1 VVPEGAQSAL
11 VLYPRSLMQ
20 NWKEIKPSVLFLCDN
35 IEKTFSKLKSRGVK
49 FTQEP
54 ERMPWG
60 TYAKFVDIDGNE
72 FIIKK

>member
-1 VVPEGAQSAL
+1 
-11 VLYPRSLMQ
+11 MQ
-20 NWKEIKPSVLFLCDN
+20 NWKELKPSVLFLCDN
-35 IEKTFSKLKSRGVK
+35 IEKTFSELKSRSVK

-54 ERMPWG
+54 KRMPWG